1 MKNIKK
7 KIEEKGYIVIKNLF
21 SKKEIKS
28 IFNSYEKNINY
39 CLKLIKIQKKQKN
52 IDSKY
57 LLLKKKNNLL
67 RARSYDLSKFQ
78 PSILK
83 LAVNEKLNKILKS
96 YFNEEFFVDL
106 PQIRIDDNENS
117 FLLPPHQELYG
128 QISKDIITLWAPL
141 SKVSKKWGLW
151 D

>member
-57 LLLKKKNNLL
+57 LLLKKK
-67 RARSYDLSKFQ
+67 K
-78 PSILK
+78 
-83 LAVNEKLNKILKS
+83 
-96 YFNEEFFVDL
+96 
-106 PQIRIDDNENS
+106 
-117 FLLPPHQELYG
+117 
-128 QISKDIITLWAPL
+128 
-141 SKVSKKWGLW
+141 
-151 D
+151 

>member
-96 YFNEEFFVDL
+96 YFNEEFFVDCHKS
-106 PQIRIDDNENS
+106 E
-117 FLLPPHQELYG
+117 
-128 QISKDIITLWAPL
+128 
-141 SKVSKKWGLW
+141 
-151 D
+151 